1 MWKKGVTADGSALA
15 DRRWRYQ
22 EISTTYAVGER
33 ENGTPKNTL
42 PIAEERGKSLPMKMK
57 NAIILIVQYIM
68 QKEERMKAANTS
80 SFTVLSQDCF

>member
-1 MWKKGVTADGSALA
+1 MVVRLQTADG
-15 DRRWRYQ
+15 DIKRF
-22 EISTTYAVGER
+22 STTYAVGER

-42 PIAEERGKSLPMKMK
+42 PIAEERGKSLPMNMK

-68 QKEERMKAANTS
+68 RNEERMKATNTS

>member
-1 MWKKGVTADGSALA
+1 MVVRLQTADG
-15 DRRWRYQ
+15 DIKRF
-22 EISTTYAVGER
+22 STTYGVGER

-68 QKEERMKAANTS
+68 QNEERMKAANTS

>member
-1 MWKKGVTADGSALA
+1 MVVRLQTADG
-15 DRRWRYQ
+15 DIKRF
-22 EISTTYAVGER
+22 STTYAVGER

-68 QKEERMKAANTS
+68 RNEERMKATNTS